1 MFVDAPSIPVADQ
14 TSMRMGAVSRNWS
27 SEAYA
32 PISERIGDYYKQ
44 DTTKTSFVSKRSAI
58 LVVNSS
64 AVIIGFHKYLPSTF
78 SIQAANDKPL
88 DGAPPLPFS
97 DRLETVQKRLGLSIT
112 QVAELFGVTRKSV
125 YDWFDGKSSPRTA
138 AIQKAEALNDIINE
152 SPTDIDITRLKT
164 VWNIPTD
171 GESFLSVLR
180 DDNISVDQLK
190 EKALAKLVAL
200 GPRLGKADLT
210 AGKVRQP
217 LSTLIDIDRS
227 IDA

>member
-14 TSMRMGAVSRNWS
+14 TSMRMGAISRNWS

-32 PISERIGDYYKQ
+32 PIAERIGDYYQQ
-44 DTTKTSFVSKRSAI
+44 DVTKTSFISKRSAV

-64 AVIIGFHKYLPSTF
+64 ALIIGYNQYSPATF
-78 SIQAANDKPL
+78 SALAANDQPVV
-88 DGAPPLPFS
+88 DAAPLPFS

-112 QVAELFGVTRKSV
+112 QVAELFGVTRKTV
-125 YDWFDGKSSPRTA
+125 YDWFDGKSSPRAA
-138 AIQKAEALNDIINE
+138 AIKKAEDLNDIIDE
-152 SPTDIDITRLKT
+152 SPTGIDLTRLKT

-171 GESFLSVLR
+171 GESFLSVLK
-180 DDNISVDQLK
+180 DENIPVDLIK
-190 EKALAKLVAL
+190 EKALAKLVSL

-210 AGKVRQP
+210 TGKVRQP

-227 IDA
+227 IDV